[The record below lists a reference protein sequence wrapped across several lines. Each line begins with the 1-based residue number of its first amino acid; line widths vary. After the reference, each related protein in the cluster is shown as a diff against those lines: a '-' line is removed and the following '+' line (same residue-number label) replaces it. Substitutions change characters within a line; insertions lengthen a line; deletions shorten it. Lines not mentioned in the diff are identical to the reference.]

1 MRSSRNYRKAGAPGW
16 SAQKT
21 VCAVWTYTC
30 TAMANSM
37 YVQYKNA
44 GSTEFSAQSTVYAVW
59 TYTCTAMANSMYV
72 KYKNA
77 GSTEFSAQNTV
88 YAVWTYTCTVLAN
101 STFVQ
106 HQNAASRE
114 FPNQSTVH
122 AVYTYT
128 RTVLANSTLCST
140 RMQQVHRIWPYLW
153 WISCPKYRIFTVYI
167 YGFGQP
173 YVCTYTRTVLA
184 NSKCICSTVTRNG
197 KSGAG
202 WAQLEALATY
212 HASTASGCPLWKP
225 FLDFW

>member
-114 FPNQSTVH
+114 SPDQSTVH
-122 AVYTYT
+122 AVCVGLAS
-128 RTVLANSTLCST
+128 TVYI
-140 RMQQVHRIWPYLW
+140 HRVWPYLW
-153 WISCPKYRIFTVYI
+153 WIPCPKYQIYTVYI
-167 YGFGQP
+167 YIFLFIYLYGSGQP
-173 YVCTYTRTVLA
+173 YVRTYTRTVLA
-184 NSKCICSTVTRNG
+184 NSKCICSTVTRRVATWETDN
-197 KSGAG
+197 
-202 WAQLEALATY
+202 LVLAE
-212 HASTASGCPLWKP
+212 HS
-225 FLDFW
+225 